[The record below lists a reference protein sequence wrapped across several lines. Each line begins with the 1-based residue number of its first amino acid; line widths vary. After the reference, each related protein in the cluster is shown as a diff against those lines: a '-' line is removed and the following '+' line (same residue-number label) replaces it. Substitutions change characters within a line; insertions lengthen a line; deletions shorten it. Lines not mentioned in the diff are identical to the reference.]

1 MSNNEAI
8 NNIRTQANIV
18 DIIGSYINISK
29 KGSNY
34 FCICPF
40 HDDHSPSMSI
50 SESKQIYKCFS
61 CGAAGNVFTFV
72 KEYENVTYQEAVS
85 IVANKIGITYN
96 NKFKVA
102 ENIKYKKEYDIYSLA
117 TKYYQN
123 NLKTEIGKKAL
134 KYLKERGLNEEVIEE
149 FKIGVSLN
157 DKFALTNIFLNKK
170 IPISDLEELGLI
182 SKYDGQ
188 AHDIFVNRIM
198 FPIVNNEGFIVSYSA
213 RIYNNEETSKYI
225 NTKETKIFNKGSI
238 LYNLYNAKKH
248 IKKANFVILVEGQM
262 DAIRLSSV
270 GIKNVVALMG
280 SALTDKQINLL
291 KKLNVPVYLSL
302 DNDEAGQKATLTNG
316 NLLNENQ
323 IETFVISFSDYKDPD
338 EYIKNMGKDAY
349 IRNIKNKKSF
359 FEYKINNLKSKK
371 NLNSTNELA
380 SYINEVLSY
389 VVSENDEILKNLT
402 INKLSTDYGIDKKIL
417 NEKLANLKPIK
428 IKKITEEKVKH
439 NDKKKLNKYEKAIDA
454 IIYFM
459 CSDPIYIKM
468 YEKKLGYIPNKTYLS
483 IINDILYFYEV
494 NKYINIADFI
504 TFISL
509 KNKNVDILNN
519 IVANSNELV
528 INENEMEGY
537 IKIVKEDI
545 KNKEIAELKKKL
557 KNELDFDKKIALA
570 EKITKIKKGSV

>member
-1 MSNNEAI
+1 MLLRIYKYRRACFFMSNNEAI

-85 IVANKIGITYN
+85 IVADKIGITYN

-213 RIYNNEETSKYI
+213 RIYNN
-225 NTKETKIFNKGSI
+225 TKETKIFNKGSI

-270 GIKNVVALMG
+270 GIKNVVA
-280 SALTDKQINLL
+280 I
-291 KKLNVPVYLSL
+291 
-302 DNDEAGQKATLTNG
+302 
-316 NLLNENQ
+316 
-323 IETFVISFSDYKDPD
+323 
-338 EYIKNMGKDAY
+338 
-349 IRNIKNKKSF
+349 
-359 FEYKINNLKSKK
+359 
-371 NLNSTNELA
+371 
-380 SYINEVLSY
+380 
-389 VVSENDEILKNLT
+389 
-402 INKLSTDYGIDKKIL
+402 
-417 NEKLANLKPIK
+417 
-428 IKKITEEKVKH
+428 
-439 NDKKKLNKYEKAIDA
+439 
-454 IIYFM
+454 
-459 CSDPIYIKM
+459 
-468 YEKKLGYIPNKTYLS
+468 
-483 IINDILYFYEV
+483 
-494 NKYINIADFI
+494 
-504 TFISL
+504 
-509 KNKNVDILNN
+509 
-519 IVANSNELV
+519 
-528 INENEMEGY
+528 
-537 IKIVKEDI
+537 
-545 KNKEIAELKKKL
+545 
-557 KNELDFDKKIALA
+557 
-570 EKITKIKKGSV
+570 